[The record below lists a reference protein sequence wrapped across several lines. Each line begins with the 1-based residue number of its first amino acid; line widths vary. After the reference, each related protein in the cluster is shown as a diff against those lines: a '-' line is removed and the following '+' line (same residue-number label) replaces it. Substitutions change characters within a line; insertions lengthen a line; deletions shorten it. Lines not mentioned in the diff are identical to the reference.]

1 MREEYRD
8 IKGYE
13 GHYQI
18 SDLGRVKSVKF
29 GKNKILKQFNT
40 GRGYCSVTLVK
51 DRNKK
56 NCCVHQ
62 LVAIAFLRHK
72 PNGHKIVVD
81 HIDNDKLN
89 NNLYNLQLISH
100 RENSSK
106 DKKGG
111 SSDYIGVVWN
121 KLSKKWRARIHINGR
136 TRHLG
141 LFADEL
147 EASESYQN
155 ELKEINNER
164 I

>member
-13 GHYQI
+13 GHYKV

-40 GRGYCSVTLVK
+40 GSGYCSATLVK

-56 NCCVHQ
+56 NYTVHQ
-62 LVAIAFLRHK
+62 LVAIAFLGHK
-72 PNGHKIVVD
+72 PNGHKTVVD

-111 SSDYIGVVWN
+111 SSDCIGVVWN
-121 KLSKKWRARIHINGR
+121 KLAKKWRARIYINGR

-164 I
+164 V